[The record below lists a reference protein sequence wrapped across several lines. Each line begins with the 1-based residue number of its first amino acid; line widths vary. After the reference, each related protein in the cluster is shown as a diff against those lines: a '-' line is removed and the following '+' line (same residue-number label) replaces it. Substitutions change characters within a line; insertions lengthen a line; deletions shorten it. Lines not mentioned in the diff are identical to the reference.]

1 MTTEE
6 KRSAQPMPRSD
17 GTVKRKP
24 ATPQRRRSRLP
35 RWLRIVLRI
44 LRLLLIPALC
54 AGALIGGLI
63 VGYVYVGG
71 QEMSEVWDLKTWK
84 HVFDLVFA
92 KG

>member
-1 MTTEE
+1 MTNED
-6 KRSAQPMPRSD
+6 KRSAQPMPRAD

-24 ATPQRRRSRLP
+24 APPQRRRSRLP
-35 RWLRIVLRI
+35 RWLRIVFRI
-44 LRLLLIPALC
+44 LRLLLVPALC